1 MRNASGFLDIEIIEP
16 RWWALAL
23 RGLVAVVFGIYAFVQ
38 PVGAAL
44 ALAIAIAF
52 VSIVEGGFGLAAS
65 IGRARRH
72 RPWGWLAA
80 EAVALLLLG
89 IIILAW
95 PGLSMLAFVLL
106 VAARALVSG
115 IVLVVEAIRLKGL
128 RGRGWMAAGGVLN
141 LLFAVLLAAAPVAGL
156 LVLTW
161 WIAAW
166 ALVAGAIGIGL
177 GFSLRREQRQAS
189 A

>member
-1 MRNASGFLDIEIIEP
+1 MPTTTTFFQAEITEP

-23 RGLVAVVFGIYAFVQ
+23 RGLAGVLFGIYAFVQ
-38 PVGAAL
+38 PAGAAL
-44 ALAIAIAF
+44 ALALAIGII
-52 VSIVEGGFGLAAS
+52 SIVEGGFGLAAS

-80 EAVALLLLG
+80 EAVALLVVGVLILG
-89 IIILAW
+89 W

-106 VAARALVSG
+106 VAARALISG
-115 IVLVVEAIRLKGL
+115 IVLVAEAIRLKGL

-141 LLFAVLLAAAPVAGL
+141 LVFAVLLVAAPLAGL

-166 ALVAGAIGIGL
+166 ALVGGAIAIAL
-177 GFSLRREQRQAS
+177 GFHLRRDQKERA

>member
-72 RPWGWLAA
+72 
-80 EAVALLLLG
+80 
-89 IIILAW
+89 
-95 PGLSMLAFVLL
+95 
-106 VAARALVSG
+106 
-115 IVLVVEAIRLKGL
+115 
-128 RGRGWMAAGGVLN
+128 GRG
-141 LLFAVLLAAAPVAGL
+141 AGL
-156 LVLTW
+156 PPKRSRFCCM
-161 WIAAW
+161 A
-166 ALVAGAIGIGL
+166 
-177 GFSLRREQRQAS
+177 
-189 A
+189 